1 MSFRRCEP
9 FSDDRNVSGEFS
21 STLSVAQVFSHALG
35 AADTLLIMSTAGGW
49 DFTVPEDP
57 DQLAAELRRHGVLP
71 GQRLHVVPTPGTA
84 NPRRPLRGALA
95 GHDRS
100 PSWEDFQAASEQAT
114 AEAEARYQ
122 DGGRWNSLA
131 P

>member
-1 MSFRRCEP
+1 MHE
-9 FSDDRNVSGEFS
+9 V
-21 STLSVAQVFSHALG
+21 VSHALG

-71 GQRLHVVPTPGTA
+71 GQRLHVVPTPRTP

-122 DGGRWNSLA
+122 DGGRWDSLA